1 MGQKARVSQPKP
13 DPQVVRDK
21 VVSNL
26 ATSLEK
32 AAAELKKEGH
42 VEGLP
47 DATAVARAVEQAL
60 QTAFSTDKEYRQ
72 KVRSLS
78 YNLRDASNPELR
90 ARVLQGEVTPDRL
103 VQMTPAEMASKMAKA
118 NYDKGLLTAV
128 DNVDAFAQPQH
139 QLKETVP
146 S

>member
-1 MGQKARVSQPKP
+1 M
-13 DPQVVRDK
+13 QVVRDK

-42 VEGLP
+42 AEGLP

-60 QTAFSTDKEYRQ
+60 QTAFSM
-72 KVRSLS
+72 S
-78 YNLRDASNPELR
+78 YP
-90 ARVLQGEVTPDRL
+90 TL
-103 VQMTPAEMASKMAKA
+103 VSKLMVFLPA
-118 NYDKGLLTAV
+118 LLLPVMYHAYIV
-128 DNVDAFAQPQH
+128 GCN
-139 QLKETVP
+139 E